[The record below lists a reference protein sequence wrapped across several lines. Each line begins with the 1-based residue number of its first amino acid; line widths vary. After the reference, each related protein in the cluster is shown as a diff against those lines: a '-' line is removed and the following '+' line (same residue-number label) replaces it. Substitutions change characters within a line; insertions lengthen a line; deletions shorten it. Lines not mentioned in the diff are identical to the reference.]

1 MQAVL
6 YTFAD
11 KFLTGD
17 ELNNVKEVLVM
28 TKLGQMIFNDGIEE
42 GLEKGIR
49 ALILDNLEE
58 GVREERI
65 LEKLQKRFSLT
76 RTEAAEKLREYKT
89 QL

>member
-17 ELNNVKEVLVM
+17 ELNNVKEVLVI
-28 TKLGQMIFNDGIEE
+28 TKLGQMIFNDGIVE

-76 RTEAAEKLREYKT
+76 RTEACLLYKSRCV
-89 QL
+89 

>member
-1 MQAVL
+1 
-6 YTFAD
+6 
-11 KFLTGD
+11 
-17 ELNNVKEVLVM
+17 M